1 MTTLTVP
8 ARRSNT
14 DTWLLILMLWQG
26 VLAMAGA
33 AAVYLILTSI
43 PGGLRFVVAGLI
55 GLLAAL
61 SAAAVPLIHRR
72 DHRGRV
78 LSLVVNYLGFLALSL
93 IHISAPRPPEARHSA
108 PPG

>member
-8 ARRSNT
+8 ARRSNA

-26 VLAMAGA
+26 LLAVAGA
-33 AAVYLILTSI
+33 AAVYLILTSM
-43 PGGLRFVVAGLI
+43 PGGLRFVMAGLV

-72 DHRGRV
+72 DHRDVPVAPFWIGSV
-78 LSLVVNYLGFLALSL
+78 GIVDHQIATPGWSLG
-93 IHISAPRPPEARHSA
+93 SAVDGA
-108 PPG
+108 G